1 LNRRG
6 SHGILAIALSLFLAH
21 APALAQ
27 TSTTGGT
34 KKPAD
39 SSADTIKGYTAEKK
53 NEAVAHGKKLMS
65 DLDVKIKS
73 LESQISRDTSAAGA
87 DAKRQMNE
95 LKDLKEARAQTAKKL
110 DEMGKASSQSWNDA
124 KQAFADS
131 YKDLSKAYD
140 DAVAKVRK

>member
-1 LNRRG
+1 MNRRG
-6 SHGILAIALSLFLAH
+6 SHGILTVALSLILAH

-27 TSTTGGT
+27 TSTTGGA

-39 SSADTIKGYTAEKK
+39 SSADTIKAYTVEKK

-65 DLDVKIKS
+65 DLDIKIRD

-95 LKDLKEARAQTAKKL
+95 LKDLRAVREQTAKKL
-110 DEMGKASSQSWNDA
+110 DEMGKASSQSWNNA

-140 DAVAKVRK
+140 DAVAKARK

>member
-1 LNRRG
+1 MNRRTI
-6 SHGILAIALSLFLAH
+6 HGILAVALSVILAQ

-39 SSADTIKGYTAEKK
+39 SSADSIKGYTVEKK

-65 DLDVKIKS
+65 DLDVKIKD

-95 LKDLKEARAQTAKKL
+95 LKELKSVRTQTAKKL

-140 DAVAKVRK
+140 DAVAKARK

>member
-6 SHGILAIALSLFLAH
+6 SHGILAVALSVILAQ
-21 APALAQ
+21 APAPAQ
-27 TSTTGGT
+27 TSTTGGA

-39 SSADTIKGYTAEKK
+39 SSADTIKGYTVEKK

-65 DLDVKIKS
+65 DLDVKIKD

-87 DAKRQMNE
+87 DAKRQMSE
-95 LKDLKEARAQTAKKL
+95 LKDLKAVREQTAKKL
-110 DEMGKASSQSWNDA
+110 DEMGKASSQSWNNA

-131 YKDLSKAYD
+131 YKDLNKAYD
-140 DAVAKVRK
+140 DAVAKARK

>member
-1 LNRRG
+1 MNRRT
-6 SHGILAIALSLFLAH
+6 SLGILAVALSMILAYT
-21 APALAQ
+21 PALAQ

-39 SSADTIKGYTAEKK
+39 SAADTFKGYTVEKK

-65 DLDVKIKS
+65 DLDVKIKN

-95 LKDLKEARAQTAKKL
+95 LTDLKAARAQTAKKL

-140 DAVAKVRK
+140 DAIAKVRK

>member
-1 LNRRG
+1 MNRRT
-6 SHGILAIALSLFLAH
+6 SHGILAVALSLILAH
-21 APALAQ
+21 VAALAQ
-27 TSTTGGT
+27 TSTTGGA

-39 SSADTIKGYTAEKK
+39 SSADTIKGYTVEKK

-65 DLDVKIKS
+65 DVDVKIKS

-87 DAKRQMNE
+87 DMKRQMNE
-95 LKDLKEARAQTAKKL
+95 LKDLKAVQAQTAKKL

>member
-1 LNRRG
+1 MNRRT
-6 SHGILAIALSLFLAH
+6 SLGILAVALSMILAYT
-21 APALAQ
+21 PALAQ
-27 TSTTGGT
+27 TSTTGGP
-34 KKPAD
+34 KKPAN
-39 SSADTIKGYTAEKK
+39 SAADPFKGYTVRRKK
-53 NEAVAHGKKLMS
+53 EAVDHGKKLMS
-65 DLDVKIKS
+65 GLDVKIKN

-95 LKDLKEARAQTAKKL
+95 LTDLKAARAQTAKKL

-140 DAVAKVRK
+140 DAIAKARK

>member
-1 LNRRG
+1 MNRRT
-6 SHGILAIALSLFLAH
+6 SHGILAVALSIILAH
-21 APALAQ
+21 TSALAQ

-34 KKPAD
+34 KKPD
-39 SSADTIKGYTAEKK
+39 SSADTIKGYTVEKK

-65 DLDVKIKS
+65 DLDVKIKD
-73 LESQISRDTSAAGA
+73 LESQISRDVSAAGA

-95 LKDLKEARAQTAKKL
+95 LKDLKAARAQTAKKL

-140 DAVAKVRK
+140 DAIAKARK